1 MIEEKKP
8 PPSER
13 LLPIVGR
20 AGLEALLD
28 SHAAAALLGV
38 HPRTLQRMV
47 LRGQIAGV
55 QVGKLWRFRASA
67 TTIGSTRS
75 KLANPRKTMFSADK
89 AARSRLP
96 LDQPFVP

>member
-1 MIEEKKP
+1 LDFGVEKSHLQVTYLEAWMFNERKP
-8 PPSER
+8 PASER

-20 AGLEALLD
+20 GGVEALLD

-47 LRGQIAGV
+47 LRGQITGV

-67 TTIGSTRS
+67 I
-75 KLANPRKTMFSADK
+75 DHWI
-89 AARSRLP
+89 
-96 LDQPFVP
+96 DQKQAG

>member
-1 MIEEKKP
+1 MDFDLKSLHLQITYLEGRLIDEKKP
-8 PPSER
+8 PASER

-20 AGLEALLD
+20 AGVEALLD

-47 LRGQIAGV
+47 LRGQITGV

-67 TTIGSTRS
+67 IDHWIDEKQSG
-75 KLANPRKTMFSADK
+75 
-89 AARSRLP
+89 
-96 LDQPFVP
+96 

>member
-8 PPSER
+8 PASER
-13 LLPIVGR
+13 LLPILGR
-20 AGLEALLD
+20 AGVEALLD

-47 LRGQIAGV
+47 IRGQNAGV

-67 TTIGSTRS
+67 IDQWID
-75 KLANPRKTMFSADK
+75 RKQAG
-89 AARSRLP
+89 
-96 LDQPFVP
+96 

>member
-1 MIEEKKP
+1 MIEEKKSP
-8 PPSER
+8 ASER
-13 LLPIVGR
+13 LLPILGR
-20 AGLEALLD
+20 GGVEALLD

-67 TTIGSTRS
+67 IDQWIDS
-75 KLANPRKTMFSADK
+75 KQAG
-89 AARSRLP
+89 
-96 LDQPFVP
+96 

>member
-8 PPSER
+8 PASER
-13 LLPIVGR
+13 LLPILGR
-20 AGLEALLD
+20 AGVEALMD

-67 TTIGSTRS
+67 I
-75 KLANPRKTMFSADK
+75 
-89 AARSRLP
+89 
-96 LDQPFVP
+96 DQWIDREQAG

>member
-1 MIEEKKP
+1 LDFNLENIHLQITYSEGRMIEEKKP
-8 PPSER
+8 PASER
-13 LLPIVGR
+13 LLPVVGR
-20 AGLEALLD
+20 AGVEALLD

-67 TTIGSTRS
+67 I
-75 KLANPRKTMFSADK
+75 DHWI
-89 AARSRLP
+89 
-96 LDQPFVP
+96 DQKQAG